1 MSSIKITKFHLYM
14 SSILIT
20 KLQLHKSSTR
30 HSYKIANLLSIH
42 IHVTRVSLINH
53 YLGDHTHSTS
63 KYQISSPYTN
73 NNQFQSTIQIH
84 PSLIRI
90 QPRGLEKGDWGRIP

>member
-1 MSSIKITKFHLYM
+1 MQIIILHVYMSSIKITKFHLYM

-53 YLGDHTHSTS
+53 YIGDHTHSTS
-63 KYQISSPYTN
+63 KYQISSPYTI
-73 NNQFQSTIQIH
+73 TRV
-84 PSLIRI
+84 SLINHN
-90 QPRGLEKGDWGRIP
+90 